1 MHIEDCTRRCQEGHG
16 RIEVLDEEGCWTGNM
31 EKVVHG
37 EGMMVCIEEEFFSE
51 DGCLL
56 VALADADWDADWYA
70 GGKYGE
76 AFDAYTDDEAVAE
89 QEEETIECT
98 SPLPL
103 FLSPAPAPSEL
114 AGVKINFLSV
124 DVDQAFREFLQQKSH
139 AQSDELQKRE
149 APSPQPTPTCCENE
163 QPTGQNR
170 REHDPWFA
178 EEGEEE
184 DEDEDDEDAH
194 SCSILVLEREACYR
208 MQGMKPC
215 GNVFYSSRAKGR
227 GDRSKCFT
235 HTCGAERKMERKREG
250 KRERKRE
257 WHAKYRACRIIENDA
272 HGMQV

>member
-1 MHIEDCTRRCQEGHG
+1 LKIEGDCEKAVQFVSAVVLLWGKKNLAAEDLSIASMHIEDCTRRQEGHG
-16 RIEVLDEEGCWTGNM
+16 RIEVLDEEGC
-31 EKVVHG
+31 
-37 EGMMVCIEEEFFSE
+37 
-51 DGCLL
+51 
-56 VALADADWDADWYA
+56 WDADWYA

-89 QEEETIECT
+89 QEEEIIECT

-103 FLSPAPAPSEL
+103 FLSPFPAPFEL

-149 APSPQPTPTCCENE
+149 ALSPQPTPTCCKNE

-215 GNVFYSSRAKGR
+215 GFHVFYSRRAKGR
-227 GDRSKCFT
+227 GDRSKCFA
-235 HTCGAERKMERKREG
+235 HTCGAERKMERKREE
-250 KRERKRE
+250 KREKKRE